1 MSEHQSTLKELANFL
16 FCSTVYRLFSGA
28 LLVSLTWTILK
39 QNDGGYLPLALAI
52 FCSFIP
58 AFITPVMIKRLSR
71 HVTGRQ
77 MSSLFVLCLAG
88 LALISGFS
96 RNFTLGLLITNL
108 FVWLMIMSL
117 EASLDM
123 WFTQL
128 QRGMD
133 ETKVRRI
140 SGATTATSQ
149 AALMIG
155 PLLAAGLMPILTG
168 IGFSLVLSAGFLL
181 VAGIGYTRNGLP
193 MDVREKL
200 EVAAPARLP
209 MTLFVPMVLIWPI
222 LGAFN
227 FMLPVYVS
235 NRGWTLFELG
245 VLDAMFGLGM
255 ALIGVLVIIAN
266 TGRNLLVYLLALT
279 ALAGIAT
286 AMWWLMPDKL
296 LLKMLSL
303 LILGMAFG
311 GARVHIRVAIAC
323 RYSEAV
329 VGLYVSNANALATP
343 MLLLILGLQ
352 LAIIENAWLL
362 PFLLVTLSVVLL
374 LQTSATRFARGQTP
388 VEGGGGL
395 NAELQR

>member
-1 MSEHQSTLKELANFL
+1 MNKNPAVTHSAAKELAMFL

-28 LLVSLTWTILK
+28 LLVSLTWTILN
-39 QNDGGYLPLALAI
+39 QNEGGYWPLALAI

-58 AFITPVMIKRLSR
+58 AFITPAIIKRLAIR
-71 HVTGRQ
+71 MNGRQ
-77 MSSLFVLCLAG
+77 MSSWFVFGLTA
-88 LALISGFS
+88 LALVSGVS
-96 RNFTLGLLITNL
+96 RDFTAGLLITNL

-155 PLLAAGLMPILTG
+155 PLLAAGLMPILPG
-168 IGFSLVLSAGFLL
+168 MGFSLVLSSGFF
-181 VAGIGYTRNGLP
+181 
-193 MDVREKL
+193 M
-200 EVAAPARLP
+200 VAAICFTRDSLPTVVTETDRIVAPAKLP
-209 MTLFVPMVLIWPI
+209 LTLFIPMVLIWPI

-235 NRGWTLFELG
+235 NHGWALFELG
-245 VLDAMFGLGM
+245 VLDAVFGMGM

-266 TGRNLLVYLLALT
+266 TGRNLMAYLSGLI
-279 ALAGIAT
+279 ALAVIST
-286 AMWWLMPDKL
+286 SMWLLMPDTL
-296 LLKMLSL
+296 LLKALSL

-323 RYSEAV
+323 RYSEAA
-329 VGLYVSNANALATP
+329 VGLYVSRANALATP
-343 MLLLILGLQ
+343 VLLLILSLQ
-352 LAIIENAWLL
+352 LAMIENAWLL
-362 PFLLVTLSVVLL
+362 PFLLVTLSVGLL
-374 LQTSATRFARGQTP
+374 LQTSATRFAQGHSRGE
-388 VEGGGGL
+388 VVSV
-395 NAELQR
+395 

>member
-1 MSEHQSTLKELANFL
+1 MNKNPAATHSAAQELAMFL

-28 LLVSLTWTILK
+28 LLVSLTWTILN
-39 QNDGGYLPLALAI
+39 QNEGGYWPLALAI

-58 AFITPVMIKRLSR
+58 AFITPAIIKRLANR
-71 HVTGRQ
+71 MNGRQ
-77 MSSLFVLCLAG
+77 MSSWFVFGLTA
-88 LALISGFS
+88 LALVSGVS
-96 RNFTLGLLITNL
+96 RDFTVGLLITNL

-133 ETKVRRI
+133 ETRVRRI

-155 PLLAAGLMPILTG
+155 PLLAAGLMPILPG
-168 IGFSLVLSAGFLL
+168 MGFSLVLSSGFF
-181 VAGIGYTRNGLP
+181 
-193 MDVREKL
+193 M
-200 EVAAPARLP
+200 VAAICFTRDSLPTVVTETDRVVAPAKLP
-209 MTLFVPMVLIWPI
+209 LTLFIPMVLIWPI

-235 NRGWTLFELG
+235 NHGWALFELG
-245 VLDAMFGLGM
+245 VLDAVFGMGM

-266 TGRNLLVYLLALT
+266 TGRNLMAYLSGLI
-279 ALAGIAT
+279 ALAVIST
-286 AMWWLMPDKL
+286 SMWLLMPDTL
-296 LLKMLSL
+296 LLKALSL

-323 RYSEAV
+323 RYSEAA
-329 VGLYVSNANALATP
+329 VGLYVSRANALATP
-343 MLLLILGLQ
+343 VLLLILSLQ
-352 LAIIENAWLL
+352 LAMIENAWLL
-362 PFLLVTLSVVLL
+362 PFLLVTLSVGLL
-374 LQTSATRFARGQTP
+374 LQTSATRFAQGHSRGE
-388 VEGGGGL
+388 VVSV
-395 NAELQR
+395 

>member
-1 MSEHQSTLKELANFL
+1 MNKNPAVTHSAAKELAMFL

-28 LLVSLTWTILK
+28 LLVSLTWTILN
-39 QNDGGYLPLALAI
+39 QNEGGYWPLALAI

-58 AFITPVMIKRLSR
+58 AFITPAIIKRLAIR
-71 HVTGRQ
+71 MNGRQ
-77 MSSLFVLCLAG
+77 MSSWFVFGLTG
-88 LALISGFS
+88 LALVSGVS
-96 RNFTLGLLITNL
+96 RDFTVGLLITNL

-133 ETKVRRI
+133 ETRVRRI

-155 PLLAAGLMPILTG
+155 PLLAAGLMPILPG
-168 IGFSLVLSAGFLL
+168 MGFSLVLSGGFFM
-181 VAGIGYTRNGLP
+181 VAAICFTRASLP
-193 MDVREKL
+193 TVVTETDQV
-200 EVAAPARLP
+200 VAPARLP
-209 MTLFVPMVLIWPI
+209 LTLFIPMVLIWPI

-235 NRGWTLFELG
+235 NHGWALFELG
-245 VLDAMFGLGM
+245 VLDAVFGMGM

-266 TGRNLLVYLLALT
+266 TGRNLMAYLSGLI
-279 ALAGIAT
+279 ALAVIST
-286 AMWWLMPDKL
+286 SMWLLMPDTL
-296 LLKMLSL
+296 LLKALSL

-323 RYSEAV
+323 RYSEAA
-329 VGLYVSNANALATP
+329 VGLYVSRANALATP
-343 MLLLILGLQ
+343 VLLLILSLQ
-352 LAIIENAWLL
+352 LAMIENAWLL
-362 PFLLVTLSVVLL
+362 PFLLVTLSVGLL
-374 LQTSATRFARGQTP
+374 LQTSATRFAQGHSRGE
-388 VEGGGGL
+388 VVSV
-395 NAELQR
+395 

>member
-1 MSEHQSTLKELANFL
+1 MNKNPAATHSAAKELAMFL

-28 LLVSLTWTILK
+28 LLVSLTWTILN
-39 QNDGGYLPLALAI
+39 QNEGGYWPLALAI

-58 AFITPVMIKRLSR
+58 AFITPAIIKRLAIR
-71 HVTGRQ
+71 MNGRQ
-77 MSSLFVLCLAG
+77 MSSWFVFGLTA
-88 LALISGFS
+88 LALVSGVS
-96 RNFTLGLLITNL
+96 RDFTVGLLVTNL

-133 ETKVRRI
+133 ETRVRRI

-155 PLLAAGLMPILTG
+155 PLLAAGLMPILPG
-168 IGFSLVLSAGFLL
+168 MGFSLVLSSGFFM
-181 VAGIGYTRNGLP
+181 VAAICFTRDSLP
-193 MDVREKL
+193 TVVRETDR
-200 EVAAPARLP
+200 VVAPAKLP
-209 MTLFVPMVLIWPI
+209 LTLFIPMVLIWPI

-235 NRGWTLFELG
+235 NHGWALFELG
-245 VLDAMFGLGM
+245 VLDAVFGMGM

-266 TGRNLLVYLLALT
+266 TGRNLMAYLSGLI
-279 ALAGIAT
+279 ALAVIST
-286 AMWWLMPDKL
+286 SMWLLMPDTL
-296 LLKMLSL
+296 LLKALSL

-323 RYSEAV
+323 RYSEAA
-329 VGLYVSNANALATP
+329 VGLYVSRANALATP
-343 MLLLILGLQ
+343 VLLLILSLQ
-352 LAIIENAWLL
+352 LAMIENAWLL
-362 PFLLVTLSVVLL
+362 PFLLVTLSVGLL
-374 LQTSATRFARGQTP
+374 LQTSATRFAQGHSRGE
-388 VEGGGGL
+388 VVSV
-395 NAELQR
+395 

>member
-1 MSEHQSTLKELANFL
+1 MSEQQSTSKELAVFL

-39 QNDGGYLPLALAI
+39 QNDDDYLPLALAI

-71 HVTGRQ
+71 RMDGRQ
-77 MSSLFVLCLAG
+77 MSVWFVLCLTG
-88 LALISGFS
+88 LALISGLS
-96 RNFTLGLLITNL
+96 RNVTVGLLVTNL

-133 ETKVRRI
+133 QTTVRRI

-149 AALMIG
+149 AALMVG
-155 PLLAAGLMPILTG
+155 PLLAAGLMPILNG
-168 IGFSLVLSAGFLL
+168 MGFSLVLGAGFLL
-181 VAGIGYTRNGLP
+181 VAGVCHSRRSLP
-193 MDVREKL
+193 
-200 EVAAPARLP
+200 VAVQEAGKVVAPARLP
-209 MTLFVPMVLIWPI
+209 LTLFVPMVLIWPI

-235 NRGWTLFELG
+235 NHGWSLFELG
-245 VLDAMFGLGM
+245 VLDAVFGLGM

-266 TGRNLLVYLLALT
+266 TGRNLLAYLCALI
-279 ALAGIAT
+279 ALAVIST
-286 AMWWLMPDKL
+286 SMWWLMPDTL
-296 LLKMLSL
+296 LLKALSL

-311 GARVHIRVAIAC
+311 GARVHIRVAIAY
-323 RYSEAV
+323 RYSEAA
-329 VGLYVSNANALATP
+329 VGLYVSKANALATP
-343 MLLLILGLQ
+343 VLLLILSLQ

-362 PFLLVTLSVVLL
+362 PFLLVSLTVALL
-374 LQTSATRFARGQTP
+374 LQTSATRFARGQAP
-388 VEGGGGL
+388 VE
-395 NAELQR
+395 AVSV

>member
-96 RNFTLGLLITNL
+96 HNFTLGLLITNL

-266 TGRNLLVYLLALT
+266 TGRNLLVYLLADYAGGDCHRDVVADAGQAAAQNAESVDSGNGLWRCSG
-279 ALAGIAT
+279 AYPCCDCLPLQRSGRWLVRKQRKCLGNANVAADPWSAVGDHRERLAAAVPVGD
-286 AMWWLMPDKL
+286 PV
-296 LLKMLSL
+296 
-303 LILGMAFG
+303 G
-311 GARVHIRVAIAC
+311 RAIAADLCDAFCPRVNAC
-323 RYSEAV
+323 R
-329 VGLYVSNANALATP
+329 
-343 MLLLILGLQ
+343 
-352 LAIIENAWLL
+352 
-362 PFLLVTLSVVLL
+362 
-374 LQTSATRFARGQTP
+374 RC
-388 VEGGGGL
+388 GGL